1 MTFKI
6 NRFSFHKFNFVDSVK
21 FISFFRALF
30 LKTSW
35 CFQHFLTM
43 EFYRKICNKCYWS
56 SVYSSRQSFVKKILI
71 LTVSVVSLMFL
82 SFFYMPTDPANSDN
96 SSYYIRI
103 KNFYTGIILSFKNNL
118 INISNQ
124 IIVFSSS
131 VINLQKINLLRC
143 EVYKLNSALLI

>member
-1 MTFKI
+1 
-6 NRFSFHKFNFVDSVK
+6 
-21 FISFFRALF
+21 
-30 LKTSW
+30 
-35 CFQHFLTM
+35 M

-131 VINLQKINLLRC
+131 IINLQKINLLRC